1 MSRKPNISPTLVNL
15 LKEKASHSDCVYKIS
30 AICFDNKGNVLGHV
44 TNKHSSWDVVKK
56 ENGVGRAGT
65 ARHAERLLIS
75 KFGRQIKT
83 IVIARVGQSGEL
95 RPIDSCPTCKKVAA
109 KYGIKI
115 VSVCPGNKH

>member
-1 MSRKPNISPTLVNL
+1 MAKRPNISSALVSL

-30 AICFDNKGNVLGHV
+30 AVAFDKKGNVLGHV
-44 TNKHSSWDVVKK
+44 TNKHSCWDVVEK
-56 ENGVGRAGT
+56 EKGVGRAGT

-75 KFGRQIKT
+75 RYGSNIKT

-95 RPIDSCPTCKKVAA
+95 RPIDSCLTCKKVAK

-115 VSVCPGNKH
+115 ISICPGCK